1 MLLVAWSKY
10 DVVSQAK
17 LNKRKKVS
25 AGNLETNKLFERR
38 PAEEESSELLQDDS
52 EYRHKVQVNTLLSLV
67 NTDHVTLELFSLV
80 QRPYKYETLCRDDPS
95 CPKGC
100 DACCKLPY
108 HNKTG
113 DTGGRLETGYQEEDI
128 VAGILDIHH
137 GIAENWPFWNAHK
150 RQGLDKS
157 I

>member
-52 EYRHKVQVNTLLSLV
+52 EYRHKVQVNTLS
-67 NTDHVTLELFSLV
+67 H
-80 QRPYKYETLCRDDPS
+80 
-95 CPKGC
+95 
-100 DACCKLPY
+100 
-108 HNKTG
+108 
-113 DTGGRLETGYQEEDI
+113 
-128 VAGILDIHH
+128 
-137 GIAENWPFWNAHK
+137 W
-150 RQGLDKS
+150 S
-157 I
+157 IQIT